1 MACGNIFPSLCAMSK
16 FPLFCK
22 DTPPSRTQGLPKWPI
37 FINYNY
43 NNIFPNTVTLWGAG
57 RGIRILT
64 RVIWGQIQSL
74 GLPGEGKA
82 ITQHHLCSTFPTD
95 QQMAVLTW
103 NDKMPIIEGS
113 YNRWNPSSRIL
124 LWTPCSLFVQDR
136 NLVTFFSFLSGVVG
150 DRPKALRYARETLS
164 LNYI

>member
-1 MACGNIFPSLCAMSK
+1 MATSSHLYLCAMSK

-37 FINYNY
+37 FINYIY

-74 GLPGEGKA
+74 GLLERAKLSHSTTCA
-82 ITQHHLCSTFPTD
+82 HLKWQNAHHRREL
-95 QQMAVLTW
+95 QQMELILQ
-103 NDKMPIIEGS
+103 D
-113 YNRWNPSSRIL
+113 PSMDPMQPLCAGQKLSH
-124 LWTPCSLFVQDR
+124 
-136 NLVTFFSFLSGVVG
+136 FFSFLSGVVG
-150 DRPKALRYARETLS
+150 DRPKALGYARETLS
-164 LNYI
+164 LNYIYNPSSFFFYI